1 MKLKEKSFGFYFM
14 YKELIPMKP
23 RYITRG
29 IQATIPPW
37 LQTLLWYMRDSMEV
51 PERDYLQIF
60 RLSCDGE
67 HQRIEHAQE
76 QPEYKHVVVIPGEQP
91 VDAKVYIIEDPGHVT
106 MLLADEY

>member
-1 MKLKEKSFGFYFM
+1 MKS
-14 YKELIPMKP
+14 

-37 LQTLLWYMRDSMEV
+37 LQTLLWYMRESMDV

-60 RLSCDGE
+60 RLSCDGDC
-67 HQRIEHAQE
+67 QCIEHTQE
-76 QPEYKHVVVIPGEQP
+76 QPEYQHVVAIPGEQP
-91 VDAKVYIIEDPGHVT
+91 VDAKIYIIEDPDHIT

>member
-1 MKLKEKSFGFYFM
+1 
-14 YKELIPMKP
+14 MKP

-29 IQATIPPW
+29 IQTTIPSW

-60 RLSCDGE
+60 HR
-67 HQRIEHAQE
+67 QRIEHAQE
-76 QPEYKHVVVIPGEQP
+76 QPEYKHIVTIPGEQP
-91 VDAKVYIIEDPGHVT
+91 VDAKVYIIEDPDHIT

>member
-1 MKLKEKSFGFYFM
+1 
-14 YKELIPMKP
+14 MKP

-29 IQATIPPW
+29 IQSTIPPW

-60 RLSCDGE
+60 RLSCDGDR
-67 HQRIEHAQE
+67 QRIEHAQE

-91 VDAKVYIIEDPGHVT
+91 VEAKVYIIEDPDHIT

>member
-1 MKLKEKSFGFYFM
+1 
-14 YKELIPMKP
+14 MKP
-23 RYITRG
+23 HYITRG
-29 IQATIPPW
+29 IQTTIPPW

-60 RLSCDGE
+60 RLSCDGNR
-67 HQRIEHAQE
+67 QRIEHAQE

-91 VDAKVYIIEDPGHVT
+91 VEAKVYIIKDPDHIT

>member
-1 MKLKEKSFGFYFM
+1 
-14 YKELIPMKP
+14 MKP

-29 IQATIPPW
+29 IQTTIPPW

-60 RLSCDGE
+60 RLSCDGGR
-67 HQRIEHAQE
+67 QRIEHEQE

-91 VDAKVYIIEDPGHVT
+91 VEAKVYIIEDPDHIT
-106 MLLADEY
+106 MLLAEEY

>member
-1 MKLKEKSFGFYFM
+1 
-14 YKELIPMKP
+14 MKP

-29 IQATIPPW
+29 TQTTIPLW
-37 LQTLLWYMRDSMEV
+37 LQTLLWYMHDSMEV

-60 RLSCDGE
+60 YLSCDDDR
-67 HQRIEHAQE
+67 QRIEHAQE

-91 VDAKVYIIEDPGHVT
+91 VDAKVYIIEDPDHIT

>member
-1 MKLKEKSFGFYFM
+1 MN
-14 YKELIPMKP
+14 P

-29 IQATIPPW
+29 IQTTIPSW

-60 RLSCDGE
+60 RLSGDGDR
-67 HQRIEHAQE
+67 QRIEHAQE
-76 QPEYKHVVVIPGEQP
+76 QPEYQHVVVIPGEQP
-91 VDAKVYIIEDPGHVT
+91 VDAKVYIIEDSDHVT